1 MSVALKLIGRVY
13 DFNSNNYEYRDKRL
27 PAHMK
32 KHNAIYKVYNI
43 EWIGREGIACETH
56 EEYLNDFI
64 NHFYKNVLKLVDRA
78 MRKEDTSPQG
88 KIITGQ
94 LILLCCDERK
104 QHNTKNLMKCK
115 VPASSCEF
123 LQVSAS
129 SCNFLQDPASFCKF
143 LQLPATS
150 CNYLQLPAISCMVE
164 KSFSF
169 HYFFFFF

>member
-1 MSVALKLIGRVY
+1 MVRVY
-13 DFNSNNYEYRDKRL
+13 YFNSNNYKYRDVRL

-32 KHNAIYKVYNI
+32 KHNAIYKKYNI

-94 LILLCCDERK
+94 LIFALLEERK
-104 QHNTKNLMKCK
+104 QLSTKNLLNCK
-115 VPASSCEF
+115 SSESSCKL
-123 LQVSAS
+123 LQVAAS
-129 SCNFLQDPASFCKF
+129 CC
-143 LQLPATS
+143 
-150 CNYLQLPAISCMVE
+150 
-164 KSFSF
+164 
-169 HYFFFFF
+169 

>member
-1 MSVALKLIGRVY
+1 MGRVY
-13 DFNSNNYEYRDKRL
+13 YFNSNNYEYRDVRL

-32 KHNAIYKVYNI
+32 THNAIYKVYNI

-94 LILLCCDERK
+94 LILLCCKERK
-104 QHNTKNLMKCK
+104 QHT
-115 VPASSCEF
+115 
-123 LQVSAS
+123 
-129 SCNFLQDPASFCKF
+129 
-143 LQLPATS
+143 
-150 CNYLQLPAISCMVE
+150 
-164 KSFSF
+164 
-169 HYFFFFF
+169 

>member
-1 MSVALKLIGRVY
+1 MVGVY
-13 DFNSNNYEYRDKRL
+13 HFNSNNNKYRDVRL

-32 KHNAIYKVYNI
+32 KHNAIYKKYNI

-94 LILLCCDERK
+94 LILLCCEERK
-104 QHNTKNLMKCK
+104 LHDTKNLMKCR
-115 VPASSCEF
+115 VPASSR
-123 LQVSAS
+123 
-129 SCNFLQDPASFCKF
+129 KF
-143 LQLPATS
+143 L
-150 CNYLQLPAISCMVE
+150 
-164 KSFSF
+164 
-169 HYFFFFF
+169 